1 MTWEVG
7 PREMMR
13 RLHTDNITINI
24 MNRYNTAMF
33 IVDQGTSLVIAQRH
47 LHQEEP
53 TEPVKVKREVIF
65 CFVEKTARDCEQK
78 DRNGSKVTAL

>member
-1 MTWEVG
+1 
-7 PREMMR
+7 MMR

-33 IVDQGTSLVIAQRH
+33 IVDQGTSLVMAQRH

-53 TEPVKVKREVIF
+53 TEPVKVKREVVF
-65 CFVEKTARDCEQK
+65 CFVEETVRD
-78 DRNGSKVTAL
+78 G

>member
-1 MTWEVG
+1 
-7 PREMMR
+7 MMR

>member
-1 MTWEVG
+1 
-7 PREMMR
+7 
-13 RLHTDNITINI
+13 
-24 MNRYNTAMF
+24 MF